1 MGTMAGGEEPTAGI
15 RVSDAERDA
24 AVERL
29 SAATGDGRLTLQEFS
44 QRMELAT
51 AARTRADLDGL
62 VADLPADSAT
72 AGSAVAGPPSWH
84 VSPIGGLRIR
94 GPWRM
99 DRHVIVVS
107 LVGGARLDLSQAQLA
122 APQVMLT
129 KVSLVGGTKVTVPPG
144 IRVEAS
150 GFSLIG
156 GTRIDAGPQ
165 PGPGA
170 PIVRIRAFALV
181 GGIRIRRSGTSER
194 LRQQHHGLA
203 ARSLPD
209 ASTAPA
215 AATRPALSAPAV
227 AITSAP
233 RCLASWTISIPV
245 TPPAPWTSTV
255 APGPAP
261 SAPRRTWSAVRAGT
275 GSAPATWDGT
285 ASGTGATSLAAA
297 TNHCAHAPWARSGSE
312 WVVTAA
318 RPRPRPPRRRP
329 GRQRRRLP
337 RQAP

>member
-62 VADLPADSAT
+62 VADLPAAAAT

-203 ARSLPD
+203 ARSLQDASERAGGVFQGEGGTDREPDCPGGEQFTELGQPRPVRCHIHLADPD
-209 ASTAPA
+209 AALGARRIGRDRREPA
-215 AATRPALSAPAV
+215 AVLDCPE
-227 AITSAP
+227 
-233 RCLASWTISIPV
+233 
-245 TPPAPWTSTV
+245 
-255 APGPAP
+255 
-261 SAPRRTWSAVRAGT
+261 RAGRAA
-275 GSAPATWDGT
+275 GDGVD
-285 ASGTGATSLAAA
+285 GQIGAAA
-297 TNHCAHAPWARSGSE
+297 GGKHADLAWPVR
-312 WVVTAA
+312 
-318 RPRPRPPRRRP
+318 
-329 GRQRRRLP
+329 
-337 RQAP
+337 